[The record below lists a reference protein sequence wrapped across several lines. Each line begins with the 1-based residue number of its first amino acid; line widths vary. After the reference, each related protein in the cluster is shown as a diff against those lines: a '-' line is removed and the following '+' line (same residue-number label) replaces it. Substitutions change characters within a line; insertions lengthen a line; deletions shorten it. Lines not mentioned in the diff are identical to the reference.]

1 NDLLV
6 CLPLPGEAPYVA
18 TNSRCV
24 ALAHCDSEDVS
35 TPTILTVTLRW
46 SRRFVRVDNYP
57 PGSISF
63 AKLKVAQQY
72 TPRVRD
78 TSLTPCVNMSVV
90 TTYEP
95 LIGEPQPELLT
106 YLCAP
111 IVQSAI
117 GVS

>member
-46 SRRFVRVDNYP
+46 SRRFGRVDNYP

-63 AKLKVAQQY
+63 AELKVAQQY

-78 TSLTPCVNMSVV
+78 TSSTPRVNMSVV
-90 TTYEP
+90 TTYDP
-95 LIGEPQPELLT
+95 VISDSQPSLLT
-106 YLCAP
+106 DVLSP
-111 IVQSAI
+111 NVRN
-117 GVS
+117 GMG